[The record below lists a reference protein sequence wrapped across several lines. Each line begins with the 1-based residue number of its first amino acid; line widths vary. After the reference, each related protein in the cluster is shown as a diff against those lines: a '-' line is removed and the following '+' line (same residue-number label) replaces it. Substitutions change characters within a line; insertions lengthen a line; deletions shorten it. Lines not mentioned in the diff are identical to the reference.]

1 MIEQVT
7 LQTLHEVLPLIA
19 QYQTFYQVV
28 DINYQRNEQFFGQ
41 FMDNSPLGALFVYR
55 QDGKVLAFA
64 TVYFSFSS
72 TITAKVGIMNDL
84 FTLEDYRG
92 QGIGKTLINHC
103 LDYALNQGAA
113 RLQWVTAL
121 DNIQAQALYDSLK
134 INKKLWFFYSYMP
147 QTLNNLCQQ

>member
-1 MIEQVT
+1 MIEQLT
-7 LQTLHEVLPLIA
+7 AQTLHEVLPLIA
-19 QYQTFYQVV
+19 QYQAFYQVA
-28 DINYQRNEQFFGQ
+28 DINSQRNEQFFSQ
-41 FMDNSPLGALFVYR
+41 FVNLSPLGALFLYR
-55 QDGKVLAFA
+55 QNGKVIGFA

-92 QGIGKTLINHC
+92 QGIGKALINHC

-121 DNIQAQALYDSLK
+121 DNTQAQALYNSLDTH
-134 INKKLWFFYSYMP
+134 KKPWLFYTYAP
-147 QTLNNLCQQ
+147 KT